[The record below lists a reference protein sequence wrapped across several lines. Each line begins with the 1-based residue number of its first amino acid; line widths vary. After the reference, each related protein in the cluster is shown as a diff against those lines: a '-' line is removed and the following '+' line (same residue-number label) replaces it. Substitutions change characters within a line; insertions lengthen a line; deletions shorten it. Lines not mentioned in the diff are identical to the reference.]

1 MSKRKHVSAFGL
13 TLGKQG
19 GLFKF
24 AQNERSGRGRGGGWS
39 DLFQSPSRL
48 EDRRGGLFS
57 SLRSFAVAFTGAF
70 SSFAGPGAFGS
81 RFTSGAFGQK
91 AERGER
97 GKGML
102 HLLTRRSKPTGEQLE
117 AGMFEALTTRA
128 TSFGQPLVGGQQAHT
143 PREAAWAQSSFLAT
157 PEMARR
163 DAIIHAPWATAQAVA
178 VYDRYTLQEL
188 YKARHE
194 INRLIQQQKGGLD
207 ADPDSSPL
215 GARGQVVRAYGMDP
229 ANRYDLQYEV
239 VELDQ
244 LIPSNTLSGAINPLY
259 PAELQPRDRTRA
271 ASQAQIQGI
280 VQDFVPGAYVDEFM
294 TIDRGAPIVGGDL
307 AVESGNGR
315 VLALLTLREVAPNK
329 YEAYRDAVLQRAREL
344 GIDEGTVWGM
354 SNPVLVRRRISD
366 VDRVAFAREANQEAV
381 LSQSA
386 VEVARQDADLIS
398 DEMIDNLQIGE
409 TQTPDE
415 ALRSGKNADFVR
427 SFLQRLPENERAGL
441 VTAGGEIGQS
451 LVNRM
456 KAAIFSKAFPT
467 SGDLGGRIFESV
479 DDNIRNL
486 TGGLMGAIVQLVK
499 AERLAGAG
507 LRGAD
512 LTIAEDLAA
521 AVRKFAQLREQR
533 MSVDDY
539 MRQGKLWGE
548 DLTENQL
555 QVLQALDERSRS
567 SKAVREMVAGWADLV
582 ERSPNPD
589 QINMFG
595 DAPPTKKELM
605 IRWL

>member
-1 MSKRKHVSAFGL
+1 MSKKKQSFSTWGV
-13 TLGKQG
+13 TINKQG

-24 AQNERSGRGRGGGWS
+24 ARAT
-39 DLFQSPSRL
+39 
-48 EDRRGGLFS
+48 
-57 SLRSFAVAFTGAF
+57 FAGAF
-70 SSFAGPGAFGS
+70 SSFTGRAAFGS
-81 RFTSGAFGQK
+81 GFTAGAFGQR
-91 AERGER
+91 AEKGER
-97 GKGML
+97 GKGMFS
-102 HLLTRRSKPTGEQLE
+102 LLTRRSQPSGEQLE
-117 AGMFEALTTRA
+117 AGMFQSLTTRRTRQA
-128 TSFGQPLVGGQQAHT
+128 FGQALVGQQQDHRMGQ
-143 PREAAWAQSSFLAT
+143 AWVQGSFLAT

-163 DAIIHAPWATAQAVA
+163 DAIIHAPWATMQAVA
-178 VYDRYTLQEL
+178 VYDRYSLQEL
-188 YKARHE
+188 YKARQE
-194 INRLIQQQKGGLD
+194 ISRMIQQQKGGLGV
-207 ADPDSSPL
+207 DPDLSPF

-244 LIPSNTLSGAINPLY
+244 LVPSNMLSGAINPAY

-271 ASQAQIQGI
+271 ASQAQIQSI
-280 VQDFVPGAYVDEFM
+280 VADFVPGAYVDEFL

-315 VLALLTLREVAPNK
+315 VLALMALREAAPDK

-344 GIDEGTVWGM
+344 GIDEGAVWGM
-354 SNPVLVRRRISD
+354 ANPVLVRRRISD
-366 VDRVAFAREANQEAV
+366 VDRVAFAREANQETV

-415 ALRSGKNADFVR
+415 ALRSGKNSDFVR

-441 VTAGGEIGQS
+441 ITGEGEVSQS
-451 LVNRM
+451 LISRM

-486 TGGLMGAIVQLVK
+486 TGGLMGAVVQLVK

-512 LTIAEDLAA
+512 LTVAEDLAK
-521 AVRKFAQLREQR
+521 AVQKFAELREQR

-548 DLTENQL
+548 DLSADQL
-555 QVLQALDERSRS
+555 RILQALDERSKS
-567 SKAVREMVAGWADLV
+567 SKAVRELVAGWADLV
-582 ERSPNPD
+582 ERSPNHN

-595 DAPPTKKELM
+595 DAPPSREEL
-605 IRWL
+605 ISRWL